1 MELTTYIFHLKY
13 WKIQQCN
20 IKCKEK
26 SCAVLCEF
34 SFSTGHFVSLAL
46 AFPLAQY

>member
-20 IKCKEK
+20 IKEK
-26 SCAVLCEF
+26 SRTILCVF
-34 SFSTGHFVSLAL
+34 SFLTGHFVSLAL
-46 AFPLAQY
+46 AFLLAQY

>member
-20 IKCKEK
+20 IKYKEK
-26 SCAVLCEF
+26 SRPILCVC
-34 SFSTGHFVSLAL
+34 SFLTGHFVSFTLVFLWA
-46 AFPLAQY
+46 